1 MRTADPR
8 KRLQQNVEYYAEHG
22 LTHCKRKVRYPSS
35 SRIARITADIA
46 FCSRLSIIVRREL
59 RSKVHPNGKVYSL
72 AELAN
77 IIAPIA
83 KELGIERVYVFGSYA
98 RGEATPES
106 DVNNLIDSGNI
117 DSYFGIGRLYSKLN
131 RALEKDLDI
140 IPSDASADFINRIR
154 PDLVLVYAE

>member
-1 MRTADPR
+1 M
-8 KRLQQNVEYYAEHG
+8 
-22 LTHCKRKVRYPSS
+22 
-35 SRIARITADIA
+35 
-46 FCSRLSIIVRREL
+46 
-59 RSKVHPNGKVYSL
+59 